1 MSSDKVVRIAGPLRP
16 RALLGAAALAVAVS
30 GSCVESSPAGPQ
42 ATLVPAD
49 AIAAVVV
56 ESPYKLYAATEKF
69 WEAAGLDE
77 TTGSD
82 LQGLLEKSVP
92 GPAEALRALDFAR
105 PWALAVLPS
114 SGPKKT
120 REVLYIPYRS
130 PSADL
135 VGKLFGSGSMR
146 VIADAEGYLVL
157 SDVEGKLVFPPAKGA
172 DLSRLSRY
180 SASSLKFWADPS
192 AIRRATSDSY
202 RPIEEAVRRFVTP
215 PPSVAAGGKPVSDPK
230 AVAKAMGEFGISLL
244 GQLGLADAAVE
255 PGASGLILRAGVSA
269 KSGSELQKTLSAAS
283 FAPSALDSAS
293 QLRADAMY
301 GCAWSMD
308 PVVASGF
315 YARMT
320 DALISSIGLPRD
332 IVSKATA
339 LRAKWAKAG
348 GPRGAVSLDMD
359 LDASALSGA
368 KDLKS
373 DDPAA
378 IAGLIKKMIRIK
390 FDLVQEVKDEASY
403 RALMRGL
410 ATDPD
415 YLALS
420 KAYADAFG
428 LSVAVKSRDRKDGAF
443 SYGELGIELKVVDSA
458 KLAAVGTP
466 PGKASTEAVLAALG
480 PLVAARW
487 TISNGRFVATGGDV
501 AALES
506 LAARKAAERNLGEDP
521 AFAVFAKSMP
531 RRTFMVGS
539 LSVRKLIKEVSEVLA
554 AGGRAGDGSW
564 ASSMPDPALFGS
576 WYSYFAIDESSPS
589 LGLEAGFLIP
599 ASDIGALVRS
609 GRALLKAKTPADG
622 A

>member
-1 MSSDKVVRIAGPLRP
+1 
-16 RALLGAAALAVAVS
+16 
-30 GSCVESSPAGPQ
+30 
-42 ATLVPAD
+42 
-49 AIAAVVV
+49 
-56 ESPYKLYAATEKF
+56 
-69 WEAAGLDE
+69 
-77 TTGSD
+77 
-82 LQGLLEKSVP
+82 
-92 GPAEALRALDFAR
+92 
-105 PWALAVLPS
+105 
-114 SGPKKT
+114 
-120 REVLYIPYRS
+120 
-130 PSADL
+130 
-135 VGKLFGSGSMR
+135 
-146 VIADAEGYLVL
+146 
-157 SDVEGKLVFPPAKGA
+157 
-172 DLSRLSRY
+172 
-180 SASSLKFWADPS
+180 
-192 AIRRATSDSY
+192 
-202 RPIEEAVRRFVTP
+202 
-215 PPSVAAGGKPVSDPK
+215 
-230 AVAKAMGEFGISLL
+230 
-244 GQLGLADAAVE
+244 
-255 PGASGLILRAGVSA
+255 
-269 KSGSELQKTLSAAS
+269 
-283 FAPSALDSAS
+283 
-293 QLRADAMY
+293 
-301 GCAWSMD
+301 
-308 PVVASGF
+308 
-315 YARMT
+315 
-320 DALISSIGLPRD
+320 
-332 IVSKATA
+332 
-339 LRAKWAKAG
+339 
-348 GPRGAVSLDMD
+348 
-359 LDASALSGA
+359 
-368 KDLKS
+368 
-373 DDPAA
+373 
-378 IAGLIKKMIRIK
+378 
-390 FDLVQEVKDEASY
+390 
-403 RALMRGL
+403 LMRGL